1 MSYASCVQEN
11 LAGRAGCRLPW
22 DTHSTQ
28 ARPVCAT
35 MPQYR
40 VFAEAFEV
48 LKDASMRDIKN
59 MTGCIKPC
67 SYKKYMV
74 VQGPIASTYA
84 APKYHLSVELLMITT
99 EVTVET
105 EVLLY
110 TWQDLIAN
118 FGGTL
123 SLFLGVSFM
132 TLWDGVAKLQQVG
145 TMAQNYFA

>member
-1 MSYASCVQEN
+1 ME
-11 LAGRAGCRLPW
+11 
-22 DTHSTQ
+22 
-28 ARPVCAT
+28 
-35 MPQYR
+35 QYK
-40 VFAEAFEV
+40 VFASAFQALSV
-48 LKDASMRDIKN
+48 APIQNIKT